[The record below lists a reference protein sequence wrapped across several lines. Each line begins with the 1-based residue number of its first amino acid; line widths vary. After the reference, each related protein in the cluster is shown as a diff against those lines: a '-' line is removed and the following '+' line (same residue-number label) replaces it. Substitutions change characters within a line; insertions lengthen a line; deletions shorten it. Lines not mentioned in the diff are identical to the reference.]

1 MLLLKRLIMAL
12 TLLLL
17 FSALLIIFL
26 DRWISWKT
34 APYVYDSLNQLQ
46 PRQVGVVLGTAKYYR
61 NGSANQYYRY
71 RLRGAI
77 DAYILGKIH
86 YLLVSGDN
94 ARQSYNEPRTM
105 RKDLIKGGVNAADI
119 VMDYAGF
126 RTLDSIVRTHK
137 VFNTDNFIIIS
148 QRFHCERALFI
159 ALSQGIQA
167 QCYAVPSPKD
177 IFSIRLREVAAR
189 MAALI
194 DIYVLHK
201 QPHFLGPTIPVP
213 TPRTLLP
220 QIEGYPL
227 VTPIQV
233 DTLPLP

>member
-1 MLLLKRLIMAL
+1 MLLLKRLITPL
-12 TLLLL
+12 ILLLL
-17 FSALLIIFL
+17 ISALMMIFL

-34 APYVYDSLNQLQ
+34 SPYVSDSINEVK

-61 NGSANQYYRY
+61 TGSTNQYYRY

-77 DAYILGKIH
+77 DAYTMGKVH

-94 ARQSYNEPRTM
+94 ALRSYNEPSTM
-105 RKDLIKGGVNAADI
+105 RKDLIKGGVNPADI
-119 VMDYAGF
+119 VLDYAGF
-126 RTLDSIVRTHK
+126 RTLDSIVRTRK
-137 VFNTDNFIIIS
+137 VFGTNNFTIIS

-159 ALSQGIQA
+159 ALSQGIEA

-189 MAALI
+189 MAALV

-201 QPHFLGPTIPVP
+201 QPRFLGPNVPVP
-213 TPRTLLP
+213 SPRKVLP
-220 QIEGYPL
+220 EIEGYPL
-227 VTPIQV
+227 VKPNQV
-233 DTLPLP
+233 EALPRP